1 MMSSFGYDRGQG
13 AGREVPTSGGGPFI
27 AVHLRRRDYL
37 VAHGDVVPSLEG
49 VARQVNRL
57 RSLLNIRHVFLA
69 TDAPRSG
76 DHGGGAYVSGDR
88 GGGASISGDFRG
100 GACVSGDHGG
110 GHAYQV
116 TMGRGMH
123 IR

>member
-76 DHGGGAYVSGDR
+76 DHGGGASKSY
-88 GGGASISGDFRG
+88 DFRG

-110 GHAYQV
+110 GACISGDHGGEAV
-116 TMGRGMH
+116 AH
-123 IR
+123 L